1 MISSRPASSPP
12 PAGPDVPARIDIIE
26 VGPRDGFQMETTFI
40 PTELKIAT
48 LDRLSASG
56 LGAVEVTSFVHP
68 RVIPQMADAAEVMA
82 GMARR
87 DGVQYLALVPNRRGA
102 ERALAAGAD
111 ALRLVV
117 CATETYNR
125 RNVGLSVDESLRQ
138 FAEIVELGAEHGVP
152 VSAVMAA
159 AFGCPF
165 EGAVSDD
172 TVMTLA
178 RRFVDAGT
186 HQVGLG
192 DSAGLANPLQVRRL
206 LRRYRAEVDHPLW
219 LHLHDTRGF
228 GIANT
233 MAALEEGVTR
243 FDTSF
248 GGLGGCPIMQ
258 GASGNVST
266 EDLLYLCA
274 EMGIETGVDLD
285 AVREASRHVQDFL
298 GRPLASRVL
307 QAGTRDELVARNH

>member
-1 MISSRPASSPP
+1 MSPSDPVDATLPSR
-12 PAGPDVPARIDIIE
+12 IQLIE

-56 LGAVEVTSFVHP
+56 LTAIEATSFVHP
-68 RVIPQMADAAEVMA
+68 RVIPQMADAAQVLS

-87 DGVQYLALVPNRRGA
+87 DGVRYLALVPNRRGA
-102 ERALAAGAD
+102 ERAVAAGAD
-111 ALRLVV
+111 GLRLVV
-117 CATETYNR
+117 CATETYNQ
-125 RNVGLSVDESLRQ
+125 RNVGLSVDQSLRD
-138 FAEIVELGAEHGVP
+138 FEEIVRLGEKDDVE

-165 EGAVSDD
+165 EGEVADD
-172 TVMTLA
+172 TVIALA
-178 RRFVDAGT
+178 RRFVDAGAYR
-186 HQVGLG
+186 VGLG
-192 DSAGLANPLQVRRL
+192 DSAGLAHPLQIKRL

-233 MAALEEGVTR
+233 IAALEEGVTR
-243 FDTSF
+243 FDTSL
-248 GGLGGCPIMQ
+248 GGLGGCPVMK
-258 GASGNVST
+258 GASGNVAT
-266 EDLLYLCA
+266 EDLVYLCA
-274 EMGIETGVDLD
+274 EMGIETGVDLG
-285 AVREASRHVQDFL
+285 AVREASRHLQDFL

-307 QAGTRDELVARNH
+307 QAGTRDELVARNS